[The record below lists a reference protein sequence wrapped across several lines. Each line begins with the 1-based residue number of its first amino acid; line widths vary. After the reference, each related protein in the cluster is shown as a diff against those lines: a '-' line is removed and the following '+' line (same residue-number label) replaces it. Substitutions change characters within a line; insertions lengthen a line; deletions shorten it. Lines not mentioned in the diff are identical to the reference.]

1 MENFNVGFASRM
13 QEVVDILGSV
23 SELSR
28 RVEVAYPTAS
38 KWVKEGAEPSTTNLI
53 KIARVAQVE
62 IKWLATGRGPKF
74 EQQGVNGLTDYYA
87 ELANPLIRN
96 TVIGETEC
104 GYGSHLHTVCASD
117 YVFVPVC
124 VTENM
129 NDLDATEN
137 KAICTTAF
145 NRNWLEN
152 YLNVDPQKLSTLII
166 KDDSMTGVLNDGDH
180 VLINHAK
187 KTGGDGL
194 YVLRIGKNILVKR
207 TQLKPNNQLLVTSA
221 NSVYEPFTVDLANTE
236 QDFEIIGKVEWF
248 GRKI

>member
-145 NRNWLEN
+145 NRN
-152 YLNVDPQKLSTLII
+152 
-166 KDDSMTGVLNDGDH
+166 
-180 VLINHAK
+180 
-187 KTGGDGL
+187 
-194 YVLRIGKNILVKR
+194 
-207 TQLKPNNQLLVTSA
+207 
-221 NSVYEPFTVDLANTE
+221 
-236 QDFEIIGKVEWF
+236 
-248 GRKI
+248 

>member
-1 MENFNVGFASRM
+1 MEKFNVGFASRM

-74 EQQGVNGLTDYYA
+74 EQQGVNELTDYYA

-96 TVIGETEC
+96 TVIGEAEC

-124 VTENM
+124 LTEKM
-129 NDLDATEN
+129 NDQDATGN
-137 KAICTTAF
+137 KVICTTAF

-187 KTGGDGL
+187 KAGGDGL

-236 QDFEIIGKVEWF
+236 QDFEIISKVEWF